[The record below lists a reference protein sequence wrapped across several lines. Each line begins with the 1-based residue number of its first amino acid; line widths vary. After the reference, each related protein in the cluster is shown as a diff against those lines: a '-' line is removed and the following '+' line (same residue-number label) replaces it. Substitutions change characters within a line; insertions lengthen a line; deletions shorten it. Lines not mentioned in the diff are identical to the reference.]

1 GPIVRLL
8 DCQLTL
14 AEHACKLPPPQRPAL
29 RAPAVNTSNSSSD
42 AGETPTLD
50 FERSLAELEA
60 LVEKLERGEMSLE
73 ESLKAF
79 ERGVELT
86 RVCQS
91 ALKQAEQKV
100 EILLRRNGELEAAPF
115 DAEDDDR
122 DA

>member
-1 GPIVRLL
+1 M
-8 DCQLTL
+8 
-14 AEHACKLPPPQRPAL
+14 
-29 RAPAVNTSNSSSD
+29 NTSNPSSD

-115 DAEDDDR
+115 DAEDDER